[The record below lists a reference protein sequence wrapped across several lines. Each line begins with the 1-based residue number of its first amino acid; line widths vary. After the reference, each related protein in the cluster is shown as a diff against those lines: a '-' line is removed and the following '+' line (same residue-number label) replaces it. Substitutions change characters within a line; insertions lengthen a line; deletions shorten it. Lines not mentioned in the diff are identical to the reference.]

1 MSFKPIIA
9 AIAVAGVGIIAT
21 EADAASYRIDLTAPC
36 TIECT
41 GTLRAVGVFTL
52 DPADAGNLA
61 AWTYN
66 IRLISSATG
75 GVAPF
80 TDANG
85 SLSRQ
90 SVDVVADAAAL
101 TLSLSPTAGEGSF
114 EISTTASIGYL
125 AIYPGSSS
133 SSSFVF
139 QYKPSGTAEYA
150 YATFAGS
157 TISLAAIPAPAAL
170 PLMAGALAGLGWLG
184 RRRAAAS

>member
-36 TIECT
+36 IIECT

-90 SVDVVADAAAL
+90 NVDVVADAAAL
-101 TLSLSPTAGEGSF
+101 TFSLSPTAGEGGFAIGRASF
-114 EISTTASIGYL
+114 GYL
-125 AIYPGSSS
+125 GIYPGSSS
-133 SSSFVF
+133 SSSFGF
-139 QYKPSGTAEYA
+139 QYSPSGTMELA